1 MKKGKLSRIMV
12 CSVVV
17 CLGIGG
23 VVYAD
28 RSNAPTN
35 EGLNTDT
42 VTSMGNYA
50 DYEQYGL
57 VYDGEKDVLYY
68 DGKLIRYF
76 DDSYDVE
83 TGITVGTTHYT
94 ATGEID
100 VYGVRDPFGVLN
112 DDGTSSP
119 GGKLTGLRVATQQ
132 EFSQFDTSNAVT
144 RANVPVADANGTVTG
159 ASVAPA
165 TNDGGGVAGSSAS
178 PVNGTANSNT
188 TSSNYEQYVPFGMT
202 YELNPNN
209 SSITLYYEGQLVRY
223 FQDIIRSTENGTELR
238 KTHTDGGLVDV
249 IAVRDSDGNLTGLK
263 VSTQEE
269 FDQRTANDEKR
280 DTTKYDTTA
289 QNQPQNWQNSV
300 LFWSVIFKMS

>member
-1 MKKGKLSRIMV
+1 MKKSKLSLIVV
-12 CSVVV
+12 CAVVV

-23 VVYAD
+23 VVYAVGN
-28 RSNAPTN
+28 NAPTH
-35 EGLNTDT
+35 EGLNTDI
-42 VTSMGNYA
+42 VTSMGNYT

-57 VYDGEKDVLYY
+57 VYDGEKDALYY
-68 DGKLIRYF
+68 DGKLVRYF
-76 DDSYDVE
+76 NDSYDVE

-100 VYGVRDPFGVLN
+100 VYGVRDLSDVLN
-112 DDGTSSP
+112 DDGTSSL

-132 EFSQFDTSNAVT
+132 EFSQFDTSNAVAL
-144 RANVPVADANGTVTG
+144 ANVPITDANGTVTG
-159 ASVAPA
+159 AGVAPT
-165 TNDGGGVAGSSAS
+165 TNNGGGVTGFPASS
-178 PVNGTANSNT
+178 VDGTAT

-202 YELNPNN
+202 YELNSNN

-238 KTHTDGGLVDV
+238 KTYTDGGLVDV
-249 IAVRDSDGNLTGLK
+249 VAVRNSDGNLTGLK

-289 QNQPQNWQNSV
+289 QN
-300 LFWSVIFKMS
+300 